1 MNGNEIQDG
10 KQEGVEASHR
20 QTSAPCC
27 HAQRQNSDIR
37 ALLQKGA
44 HFFPHFVNF
53 HHMIGNEDI
62 SLQDDFLSK
71 LSESYLTLSQIW

>member
-1 MNGNEIQDG
+1 MNGNEMRNG

-37 ALLQKGA
+37 ALLQKWA
-44 HFFPHFVNF
+44 RFFPRFVNF
-53 HHMIGNEDI
+53 HRMIGNEDI

-71 LSESYLTLSQIW
+71 LPESYSTLSQIW